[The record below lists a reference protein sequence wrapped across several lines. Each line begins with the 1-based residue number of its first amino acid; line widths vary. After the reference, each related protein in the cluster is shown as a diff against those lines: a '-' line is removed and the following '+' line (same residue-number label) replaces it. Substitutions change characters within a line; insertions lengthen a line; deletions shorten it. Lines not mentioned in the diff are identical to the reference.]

1 MKFRKISGKL
11 YLVKKYKEKVII
23 GVVFCSVCFSGKL
36 FTQQTDEIKSPKFDL
51 SARGYKSKM
60 IMTATA
66 YHPNCCGSPG
76 GLTASGEKA
85 QRGQV
90 AVDPRV
96 IPLGSILY
104 IPTYG
109 YAKASDV
116 GGKIKGN
123 KIDLCFDTR
132 EEVKNFGKRKV
143 EVYILRKNLPN
154 F

>member
-1 MKFRKISGKL
+1 M
-11 YLVKKYKEKVII
+11 KKYLIKVIVGI
-23 GVVFCSVCFSGKL
+23 IFCFIFSTGKL
-36 FTQQTDEIKSPKFDL
+36 FTQQTEEIKSPKFDL

-109 YAKASDV
+109 YANASDV
-116 GGKIKGN
+116 GKKIKGN
-123 KIDLCFDTR
+123 RIDLCFDTQ

-143 EVYILRKNLPN
+143 EVYILR
-154 F
+154 

>member
-1 MKFRKISGKL
+1 MKKNR
-11 YLVKKYKEKVII
+11 VKVIVGI
-23 GVVFCSVCFSGKL
+23 IFCFICLSSEL
-36 FTQQTDEIKSPKFDL
+36 FTQQTEKIKSPEFDL
-51 SARGYKSKM
+51 SSRGYKSKM
-60 IMTATA
+60 NMTATA

-76 GLTASGEKA
+76 GLTARGEKA

-116 GGKIKGN
+116 GKKIKGN

-143 EVYILRKNLPN
+143 EVYILR
-154 F
+154 

>member
-1 MKFRKISGKL
+1 MG
-11 YLVKKYKEKVII
+11 II
-23 GVVFCSVCFSGKL
+23 FCFVCLSSKL
-36 FTQQTDEIKSPKFDL
+36 FTQQTEEVKSSKFDL
-51 SARGYKSKM
+51 SAREYKSK
-60 IMTATA
+60 ITMTATA

-76 GLTASGEKA
+76 NLTASGEKA

-116 GGKIKGN
+116 GKKIKGN
-123 KIDLCFDTR
+123 RIDLCFDTR

-143 EVYILRKNLPN
+143 EVYILR
-154 F
+154 